1 MKPKVKCAA
10 IAISALLSAQSLPF
24 APYSVNAADF
34 DYVVTENILSGA
46 EYTFTNKL
54 SGKLI
59 TADADGNVL
68 QRSAG
73 DNQLQKWQIIKV
85 DEKYCRFVCANDRT
99 LALTVDDAATP
110 NGSNIS
116 VAKYTGA
123 DTQLFQIKHD
133 NSAYYITTKCS
144 NDASAI
150 DVKGKSSA
158 EDANIHHYKYQGN
171 DNQLFDI
178 VPVDNE
184 YSWIRGDLNLDGEN
198 PSIICWT
205 KNRNKDKSFNSLIT
219 AYSYDKNGKFGL
231 QWKYDNKKSYAEAH
245 QIRVAD
251 VNYDGKDEV
260 LHMGYALNED
270 GSLRYTVDKVVH
282 GDRWYVGSFCNNNNG
297 KEMMHSDI
305 YKQDRIR
312 QLP

>member
-85 DEKYCRFVCANDRT
+85 YEKYCRFVCANDRA

-158 EDANIHHYKYQGN
+158 EDANNTKHKNAQAIAVIDGKTGA
-171 DNQLFDI
+171 LEAEAP
-178 VPVDNE
+178 VPDDYINISPMACMME
-184 YSWIRGDLNLDGEN
+184 IGYLDGEN

-205 KNRNKDKSFNSLIT
+205 KNRN
-219 AYSYDKNGKFGL
+219 
-231 QWKYDNKKSYAEAH
+231 
-245 QIRVAD
+245 QIRI
-251 VNYDGKDEV
+251 NLSIV
-260 LHMGYALNED
+260 L
-270 GSLRYTVDKVVH
+270 
-282 GDRWYVGSFCNNNNG
+282 
-297 KEMMHSDI
+297 
-305 YKQDRIR
+305 
-312 QLP
+312 